1 MTQMTMPLSP
11 DDVLSFWLG
20 DASRPRDEWFR
31 RSDALD
37 DEIRS
42 RFAGAIEQAERGE
55 LDAWEGTARG
65 RLAIVILLDQF
76 SRNAFRGTAR
86 SFAHDPRA
94 LAIAERGVELG
105 EDRTLLP
112 LERSFLYM
120 PFSHAEDPAVQ
131 ARSCTLFEWLAAEAP
146 AELAGYLDSAL
157 KFARAHRAIVD
168 RFGRFPHRNAILGR
182 TTTHEEAEFLKQPG
196 SSF

>member
-1 MTQMTMPLSP
+1 MPISP
-11 DDVLSFWLG
+11 DDVISFWLG
-20 DASRPRDEWFR
+20 DASHPREEWFR

-37 DEIRS
+37 AQIRD
-42 RFAGAIEQAERGE
+42 RFADAVEQAARGA

-86 SFAHDPRA
+86 AFSQDARA
-94 LAIAERGVELG
+94 LAVAARGVDLG
-105 EDRTLLP
+105 EDRVLLP

-120 PFSHAEDPAVQ
+120 PFVHAEDRVMQ
-131 ARSCTLFEWLAAEAP
+131 ARACALFDVLAGEAP
-146 AELAGYLDSAL
+146 AELADYLGTAL
-157 KFARAHRAIVD
+157 KFARAHRDIVD

-182 TTTHEEAEFLKQPG
+182 ATTPEEAEFLKQPG